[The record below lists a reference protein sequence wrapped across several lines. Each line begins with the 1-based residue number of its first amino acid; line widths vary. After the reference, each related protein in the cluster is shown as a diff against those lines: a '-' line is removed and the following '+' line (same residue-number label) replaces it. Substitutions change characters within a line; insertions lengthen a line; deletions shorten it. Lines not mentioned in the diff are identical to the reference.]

1 MMGISGEWILNQP
14 YIYNIY
20 IYYLYLIYYLRYQHT
35 SYIICFFRMFSKV
48 SDGFRSSGWWSR
60 PRLPWRQQHWQLRH
74 AARQLLFLGIA
85 TVGLLPNDLFI
96 LDSHPEVDSM
106 LNVEPQKHSHLCEV
120 CLKVQLFIY
129 SDYTYKMRVQHNLTI
144 NNRGLY
150 FRIGMMMDNADL
162 TINNT

>member
-1 MMGISGEWILNQP
+1 MFFSDVFQGSRWSSKQWMVVKTVPAVETAALTTPTRSPAVVVFGNHNS
-14 YIYNIY
+14 
-20 IYYLYLIYYLRYQHT
+20 R
-35 SYIICFFRMFSKV
+35 II
-48 SDGFRSSGWWSR
+48 
-60 PRLPWRQQHWQLRH
+60 
-74 AARQLLFLGIA
+74 
-85 TVGLLPNDLFI
+85 TNDFFI

-106 LNVEPQKHSHLCEV
+106 LNVEPQKHSHLSEV